1 MKCMTTIKNRVQLI
15 GNLGG
20 DPDVKDI
27 NGTKMTRFSI
37 ATTETYKDSKG
48 SLQKQTQWH
57 NLIAWGKTAEHAANL
72 LKKGAEIAI
81 EGKLN
86 QRSYEKDGQKKYVT
100 EIVMDTFNLIT
111 RNKQEEMSS
120 KAQE

>member
-1 MKCMTTIKNRVQLI
+1 MTTIKNRVQLI